1 MQDKYKLIRNLRN
14 KSQVLYPAVH
24 PTSES
29 LAYPARNHD
38 IIFNQG
44 VLTPDITFTRASAAF
59 AHTYGNLSL
68 FSTNAARFGGLQN
81 ESYTGLLMES
91 AATNLLLQSSALNTT
106 WTPILSTVTAN
117 TTVAPDGTTSADTL
131 ARTTIAANF
140 LTQTISKAASAIQ
153 YTLSWHVHRTAG
165 TADYVAF
172 RAQGAFPARI
182 DVCYRKSTN
191 TIVSSSATT
200 FTGLTSG
207 IKTIDA
213 NYVRVWMTFTTDTA
227 VVLESLVSPRTSDGE
242 IDSADAS
249 STATCILWQPDLVT
263 GAFAGSPIPTTTAAV
278 TRAADVSGVSNI
290 NTKPWFNATEGT
302 LFVDFQRG
310 AEVNI
315 NTCALSVDNGS
326 VTSNGILIQQADTA
340 FNLEFNIQ
348 AFVAGVLVLSQSIS
362 SGTAN
367 IRAKIAVAYKDGDWA
382 ICLNGGTVY
391 TSAVAVPAG
400 LTTMRIGKHTAVAD
414 TLNGVIKNVAFY
426 GARLPNSTLQT
437 ITA

>member
-1 MQDKYKLIRNLRN
+1 MSFFFKDTKNG
-14 KSQVLYPAVH
+14 
-24 PTSES
+24 TSIVSSNGAAGTLSPE
-29 LAYPARNHD
+29 
-38 IIFNQG
+38 
-44 VLTPDITFTRASAAF
+44 ITFTRASSALDYVGGVLTSF
-59 AHTYGNLSL
+59 A
-68 FSTNAARFGGLQN
+68 TNIPRFGSLENDGYNGLA
-81 ESYTGLLMES
+81 MES

-131 ARTTIAANF
+131 ARTTIAANY

-227 VVLESLVSPRTSDGE
+227 AVLESLVSPRTSDGE

-249 STATCILWQPDLVT
+249 STASCVVWGAQLQT
-263 GAFAGSPIPTTTAAV
+263 GGFASSYIPTTTAAV
-278 TRAADVSGVSNI
+278 TRAAEVAGISNL

-302 LFVDFQRG
+302 LFVDFKR
-310 AEVNI
+310 EVGVDI
-315 NTCALSVDNGS
+315 GTCALSIDDGS
-326 VTSNGILIQQADTA
+326 ITSNGILIQQSNSAGSLD
-340 FNLEFNIQ
+340 FNIQ
-348 AFVAGVLVLSQSIS
+348 AFVGSVLVLSQSIS
-362 SGTAN
+362 SGNAN

-382 ICLNGGTVY
+382 MCLNGGTVY
-391 TSAVAVPAG
+391 TSAPAVPTG
-400 LTTMRIGKHTAVAD
+400 ITSMRIGQHTAVAD
-414 TLNGVIKNVAFY
+414 ALNGDIANITVHNK
-426 GARLPNSTLQT
+426 RLSNTSLQA
-437 ITA
+437 ITT